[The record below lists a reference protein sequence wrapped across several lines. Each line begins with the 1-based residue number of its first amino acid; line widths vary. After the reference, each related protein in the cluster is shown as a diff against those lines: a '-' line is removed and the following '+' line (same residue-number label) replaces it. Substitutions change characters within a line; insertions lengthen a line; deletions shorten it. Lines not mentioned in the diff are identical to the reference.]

1 MSGERGMIGHFKRKK
16 IAREEG
22 IVVTR
27 GGDTPIDESYNR
39 LKDNIIYYSDG
50 GKHKVIQIE
59 SAIMGEG
66 KTTLVSNLAVSL
78 AFNDK
83 KVAIVDVDFRRARL
97 HRAFRIE
104 CENGIS
110 DCLSGEKTLDQVIKH
125 TEYGV
130 DVVTRGGNVPN
141 SSLVLTSDKFRSM
154 IESLAENYDF
164 VLLDCPPVLL
174 ISDYIN
180 IARYSDGILFVSSF
194 GYTKKSAIRE
204 AVALLRKTGRE
215 IIGAAMTFANSSTGK
230 YGYSRYG
237 YRGYGYGYSHYG
249 HRGEEK

>member
-1 MSGERGMIGHFKRKK
+1 MSSERGRVGLFKRKK
-16 IAREEG
+16 VAREEG

-27 GGDTPIDESYNR
+27 GGDSSIDESYNR
-39 LKDNIIYYSDG
+39 LKDNLIYYSDG

-97 HRAFRIE
+97 HRAFKIE

-110 DCLSGEKTLDQVIKH
+110 DYLSGEKNLEQVIKH

-130 DVVTRGGNVPN
+130 DMITRGGSVPN
-141 SSLVLTSDKFRSM
+141 SSLVLTSEKFKGM
-154 IESLAENYDF
+154 IEELAKNYDF

-180 IARYSDGILFVSSF
+180 IARYSDGILFVSSY
-194 GYTKKSAIRE
+194 GYTKKSEISE
-204 AVALLRKTGRE
+204 AVALLRKTGKE
-215 IIGAAMTFANSSTGK
+215 IIGAAMTFANSPSEK
-230 YGYSRYG
+230 YGYYSHYG
-237 YRGYGYGYSHYG
+237 YHGYGYSHYG
-249 HRGEEK
+249 HKEEEK

>member
-1 MSGERGMIGHFKRKK
+1 MSSERGRVGLFKRKK
-16 IAREEG
+16 VAREEG

-27 GGDTPIDESYNR
+27 GGDSSIDESYNR
-39 LKDNIIYYSDG
+39 LKDNLIYYSDG

-97 HRAFRIE
+97 HRVFKIE

-110 DCLSGEKTLDQVIKH
+110 DYLSGEKNLEQVIKH

-130 DVVTRGGNVPN
+130 DMITRGGSVPN
-141 SSLVLTSDKFRSM
+141 SSLVLTSEKFKGM
-154 IESLAENYDF
+154 IEELAKNYDF

-180 IARYSDGILFVSSF
+180 IARYSDGILFVSSY

-204 AVALLRKTGRE
+204 AVALLRKTGKE
-215 IIGAAMTFANSSTGK
+215 IIGAAMTFANSPSEK
-230 YGYSRYG
+230 YGYYSHYG
-237 YRGYGYGYSHYG
+237 YHGYGYSHYG
-249 HRGEEK
+249 HKEEEK

>member
-1 MSGERGMIGHFKRKK
+1 MSSERGRVGLFKRKK
-16 IAREEG
+16 VAREEG

-27 GGDTPIDESYNR
+27 GGDSSIDESYNR
-39 LKDNIIYYSDG
+39 LKDNLIYYSDG

-97 HRAFRIE
+97 HRAFKIE

-110 DCLSGEKTLDQVIKH
+110 DYLSGEKNLEQVIKH

-130 DVVTRGGNVPN
+130 DMITRGGSVPN
-141 SSLVLTSDKFRSM
+141 SSLVLTSEKFKGM
-154 IESLAENYDF
+154 IEELAKNYDF

-180 IARYSDGILFVSSF
+180 IARYSDGILFVSSY
-194 GYTKKSAIRE
+194 GYTKKSEIRE
-204 AVALLRKTGRE
+204 AVALLRKTGKE
-215 IIGAAMTFANSSTGK
+215 IIGALRTQ
-230 YGYSRYG
+230 
-237 YRGYGYGYSHYG
+237 RGREISGFVFPGVFRRL
-249 HRGEEK
+249 RGEEL

>member
-1 MSGERGMIGHFKRKK
+1 MSSERGRVGLFKRKK
-16 IAREEG
+16 VAREEG

-27 GGDTPIDESYNR
+27 GGDSSIDESYNR
-39 LKDNIIYYSDG
+39 LKDNLIYYSDG

-83 KVAIVDVDFRRARL
+83 KVAIVDVDFRRAKL
-97 HRAFRIE
+97 HRAFKIE

-110 DCLSGEKTLDQVIKH
+110 DYLSGEKNLEQVIKH

-130 DVVTRGGNVPN
+130 DMITRGGSVPN
-141 SSLVLTSDKFRSM
+141 SSLVLTSEKFKGM
-154 IESLAENYDF
+154 IEELAKNYDF

-180 IARYSDGILFVSSF
+180 IARYSDGILFVSSY
-194 GYTKKSAIRE
+194 GYTKKSEIRE
-204 AVALLRKTGRE
+204 AVALLRKTGKE
-215 IIGAAMTFANSSTGK
+215 IIGAAMTFANSPSEK
-230 YGYSRYG
+230 YGYYSHYG
-237 YRGYGYGYSHYG
+237 YHGYGYSHYG
-249 HRGEEK
+249 HKEEEK